1 MSTLSQVGVAGVGNG
16 VLHPKASN
24 RWRILFTGLGGV
36 AGSSAGVPNDLSL
49 QVITASR
56 PSLSYEEIQ
65 LDRYNSRVYVA
76 GKHTF
81 DPTQLTVE
89 DDITNR
95 ATHAIQTQLEM
106 QQRLIGA
113 AGPWLNTAPT
123 AFSYKFGM
131 QLEMLD
137 GNEAVTE
144 AWKYEG
150 CFLQSVNWGSLDY
163 ASGEKITIDL
173 TVRFDHA
180 RQILSSAVTG
190 SAIGGLING

>member
-1 MSTLSQVGVAGVGNG
+1 MATLSQVGIAGVGNG
-16 VLHPKASN
+16 ILQPKPKN
-24 RWRILFTGLGGV
+24 KWRVLFTGLGGA
-36 AGSSAGVPNDLSL
+36 AGANSGVPNDLSL
-49 QVITASR
+49 QVVTATR

-65 LDRYNSRVYVA
+65 LDRYNSRIYVA

-81 DPTQLTVE
+81 EPATLTVE

-95 ATHAIQTQLEM
+95 AANAIQTQLEK

-113 AGPWLNTAPT
+113 TGPWLNSEAT
-123 AFSYKFGM
+123 AFTYKFGM
-131 QLEMLD
+131 VLEMLD

-144 AWKYEG
+144 SWKYEG
-150 CFLQSVNWGSLDY
+150 CYLSAVDWGDVDY
-163 ASGEKITIDL
+163 STGEKMTINL

-180 RQILSSAVTG
+180 RQVLNSAVTG

>member
-1 MSTLSQVGVAGVGNG
+1 MATLSQVGIAGVGNG
-16 VLHPKASN
+16 VLQPKAKN
-24 RWRILFTGLGGV
+24 RWRVIFTGLGGV
-36 AGSSAGVPNDLSL
+36 SGSNASVPNDLSL
-49 QVITASR
+49 QVITAAR
-56 PSLSYEEIQ
+56 PSLSYEEVQ

-81 DPTQLTVE
+81 EPCALTVE

-95 ATHAIQTQLEM
+95 ATNAIQTQLEM

-113 AGPWLNTAPT
+113 TGPWLNAAAT

-144 AWKYEG
+144 SWKYEG
-150 CFLQSVNWGSLDY
+150 CFLQAVNWGDLDY
-163 ASGEKITIDL
+163 ATGEKVVIDL
-173 TVRFDHA
+173 TVRYDHV
-180 RQILSSAVTG
+180 RQTLNSAVTG
-190 SAIGGLING
+190 SAIGGLINS

>member
-1 MSTLSQVGVAGVGNG
+1 MGTLSQAGIAGISTG
-16 VLHPKASN
+16 VLHPKAQN
-24 RWRILFTGLGGV
+24 RWRVLFTGLGG
-36 AGSSAGVPNDLSL
+36 ANGSSASIPNDLSL

-56 PSLSYEEIQ
+56 PSISYEEVQ
-65 LDRYNSRVYVA
+65 LHRYNSIIYVA

-81 DPTQLTVE
+81 EPTALTVE

-95 ATHAIQTQLEM
+95 ATNAIQTQMEM

-113 AGPWLNTAPT
+113 TGPWLNAAPT

-137 GNEAVTE
+137 GNEAVVE

-150 CFLQSVNWGSLDY
+150 CFIQSVNYGSLDY
-163 ASGEKITIDL
+163 ATGEAVKIDL
-173 TVRFDHA
+173 TIRFDHA
-180 RQILSSAVTG
+180 RQVLNSAVTG

>member
-1 MSTLSQVGVAGVGNG
+1 MATLAQVGIAGVGNG
-16 VLHPKASN
+16 VLQPKAKN
-24 RWRILFTGLGGV
+24 RWRVLFTGLGGIS
-36 AGSSAGVPNDLSL
+36 GSTSGVPNDLSL
-49 QVITASR
+49 QVITHTR
-56 PSLSYEEIQ
+56 PSLSFEEVQ

-81 DPTQLTVE
+81 DPATLTIE

-95 ATHAIQTQLEM
+95 ATHAIQSQLEM
-106 QQRLIGA
+106 QQRLIGVT
-113 AGPWLNTAPT
+113 GPWLNTAPT

-144 AWKYEG
+144 SWKYEG
-150 CFLQSVNWGSLDY
+150 CFLQAVNWGDLDY
-163 ASGEKITIDL
+163 STGEKVTIDL

-180 RQILSSAVTG
+180 RQILNSVVTG
-190 SAIGGLING
+190 SAIGGLINS

>member
-1 MSTLSQVGVAGVGNG
+1 MGTLSQVGIAGLGNG
-16 VLHPKASN
+16 ILQPKAKN
-24 RWRILFTGLGGV
+24 RWRVLFTGLGGS
-36 AGSSAGVPNDLSL
+36 AGASSGVPNDLSI
-49 QVITASR
+49 QVITATR

-81 DPTQLTVE
+81 EPTTLTVE

-95 ATHAIQTQLEM
+95 ASHAIQTQLEM
-106 QQRLIGA
+106 QQRLVGA
-113 AGPWLNTAPT
+113 TGPWLNAAPT

-137 GNEAVTE
+137 GNEAVVE

-150 CFLQSVNWGSLDY
+150 CFIQNCNWGDVDY
-163 ASGEKITIDL
+163 SSGEAVKIDL
-173 TVRFDHA
+173 TIRFDHA
-180 RQILSSAVTG
+180 RQVLNSAVTG